1 LARTPVP
8 TTWRNREYWTAAIPD
23 LRAAYNATCCYS
35 AEWIPPLTGNSSV
48 DHFHPRSVRPDLA
61 YEWSNFRLAAAR
73 LNARKGATEGILDP
87 FTIGDEWFAID
98 FPSLLVR
105 AGSALPPQ
113 FRAAFDLTVATLR
126 LNDEISV
133 ESRMRWLRAYCEYR
147 MTFDYLMESA
157 PFLARELQRQGL
169 IDDIRELMGFSQ
181 QAHADQLSKSCQNI
195 SSGDAPDLRGRACIS
210 RRRMI
215 EATSRRV

>member
-1 LARTPVP
+1 MIPVIPAPEPLGFDAVVRQRGLRFLAKTPAP
-8 TTWRNREYWTAAIPD
+8 TTWRNREYWTSAIPD
-23 LRAAYNATCCYS
+23 LRAAYNGTCCYS

-48 DHFHPRSVRPDLA
+48 DHFRPRSTHPLLA

-105 AGSALPPQ
+105 AGNALPPQ
-113 FRAAFDLTVATLR
+113 LSAAFDLTVKTLR

-133 ESRMRWLRAYCEYR
+133 ESRMRWLRAYCEGR
-147 MTFDYLMESA
+147 VTFDYLMDSA
-157 PFLARELQRQGL
+157 PFLGRELQRQGL
-169 IDDIRELMGFSQ
+169 IIDIREIMGFGQ
-181 QAHADQLSKSCQNI
+181 QAHGAQ
-195 SSGDAPDLRGRACIS
+195 P
-210 RRRMI
+210 
-215 EATSRRV
+215 